1 MVRVGAATPR
11 WAIGADN
18 RTVVD
23 AIIVEIGVW
32 GACGG
37 DRVRARESA
46 DGRGR
51 VVRQG
56 GSARPG
62 ARRHAAGLI
71 LYGMYVDLGL
81 GRNVF
86 SLCHVKGTSV
96 DHDWVTIRNPSRV
109 LYVLGS
115 MC

>member
-1 MVRVGAATPR
+1 VVRVGAATPR

-23 AIIVEIGVW
+23 AIIVEIEVW

-56 GSARPG
+56 GSARRG
-62 ARRHAAGLI
+62 RGDARRVS
-71 LYGMYVDLGL
+71 Y
-81 GRNVF
+81 
-86 SLCHVKGTSV
+86 CKGCTSI
-96 DHDWVTIRNPSRV
+96 WV
-109 LYVLGS
+109 
-115 MC
+115 

>member
-1 MVRVGAATPR
+1 MTTDSTDATRASGTTRAREEDRAVVRVGAATPR

-23 AIIVEIGVW
+23 AIIVEIEVW

-56 GSARPG
+56 GSARRG
-62 ARRHAAGLI
+62 RGDTRRVS
-71 LYGMYVDLGL
+71 Y
-81 GRNVF
+81 
-86 SLCHVKGTSV
+86 CKGCTSI
-96 DHDWVTIRNPSRV
+96 WV
-109 LYVLGS
+109 
-115 MC
+115 